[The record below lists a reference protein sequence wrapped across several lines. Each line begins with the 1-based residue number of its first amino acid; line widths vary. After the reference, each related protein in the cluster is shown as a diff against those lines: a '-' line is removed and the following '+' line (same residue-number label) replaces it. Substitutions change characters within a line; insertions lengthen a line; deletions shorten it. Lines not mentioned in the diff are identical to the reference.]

1 MAAAKALS
9 ATWAQPSPAARRPDD
24 KRNTT
29 MRKTLIALTLAFA
42 AGGIAPTLA
51 QGTAPALPM
60 QVGQRIQLGPMMG
73 ERIVREVMISQDG
86 GGLTVVYDMAPGQ
99 PESRRVLQLE
109 NVNGM
114 LEVIYDQ
121 AMPGTMALSSGGTA
135 RIVPGG
141 GGMYS
146 VEYGR

>member
-1 MAAAKALS
+1 
-9 ATWAQPSPAARRPDD
+9 
-24 KRNTT
+24 

-42 AGGIAPTLA
+42 AASAPALA

-60 QVGQRIQLGPMMG
+60 QFGQRVQLGNMMG
-73 ERIVREVMISQDG
+73 ERIVREVMISQGG
-86 GGLTVVYDMAPGQ
+86 GGLAVAYDAPAGR
-99 PESRRVLQLE
+99 PESRRVLRLE

-121 AMPGTMALSSGGTA
+121 AMPSQMALGSGGTP
-135 RIVPGG
+135 RLVQGG

-146 VEYGR
+146 VEYGDPR